1 MSSVRVMIP
10 TAGGINDRQTRR
22 ALNLVK
28 KTTRFGTGGGEG
40 DAARTLTG
48 RMFNDPRVDPMAG
61 EVPYTA
67 LIPTYNIA
75 DTNEGCMTIQ
85 QMATMIEPMVINP
98 CKDLGTGGMY
108 ARSFPTNGMRPSMA
122 FVQYDL
128 DNLNTADK
136 KLIPGSIYDQINT
149 KPPFPRPKGN
159 LMVM

>member
-10 TAGGINDRQTRR
+10 TGGGINDRQKRR

-28 KTTRFGTGGGEG
+28 KTTRFSTGGEG

-48 RMFNDPRVDPMAG
+48 RVYNDPRVDPLAG

-75 DTNEGCMTIQ
+75 DTNEGCMNIQ
-85 QMATMIEPMVINP
+85 QMATMVEPMVINP

-108 ARSFPTNGMRPSMA
+108 ARSMPTNGNRVSMSWTA
-122 FVQYDL
+122 YDIENK
-128 DNLNTADK
+128 DSGNK

-149 KPPFPRPKGN
+149 RAPFPRPKGN

>member
-10 TAGGINDRQTRR
+10 TGGGINDRQKRR

-28 KTTRFGTGGGEG
+28 KTTRFSTGGEG

-48 RMFNDPRVDPMAG
+48 RVFNDPRVDPMAG
-61 EVPYTA
+61 EVPFTA

-85 QMATMIEPMVINP
+85 QMATMVEPMVINP
-98 CKDLGTGGMY
+98 CKDLQTGGMY
-108 ARSFPTNGMRPSMA
+108 ARALPTNGMRPSMA
-122 FVQYDL
+122 FTQYDL
-128 DNLNTADK
+128 DNQNTGDK
-136 KLIPGSIYDQINT
+136 KLITGSIYDQINT
-149 KPPFPRPKGN
+149 QAPFPRPKGN